1 VLRAFFIT
9 DPLIVLATIVYGTAS
24 FVVSFFDR
32 DRRKQNAVE
41 RAWGRALLAVSGVKV
56 KVEGLEKIERDGSYI
71 FVSNHLSYMD
81 TPVALGNIPVRFR
94 FLAKRGLFQ
103 IPFLGWH
110 LGRAGHIQVP
120 REDARAAVKTM
131 TLAAQVVRDEG
142 ISLLIFPEGG
152 RSRTGEMRDF
162 KEGAA
167 FIAIKAGVPLV
178 PMALK
183 GTREVLPFGSG
194 IVKPGS
200 VTMRIG
206 DPMSTTGASPHDRVR
221 LTEELRHRIVA
232 LLEEHPIHV

>member
-1 VLRAFFIT
+1 MLVT
-9 DPLIVLATIVYGTAS
+9 NPLIVLATIVYGTAS
-24 FVVSFFDR
+24 FLVSFFDPT
-32 DRRKQNAVE
+32 RRRQNSVE
-41 RAWGRALLAVSGVKV
+41 RAWARALLAVSGVKV
-56 KVEGLEKIERDGSYI
+56 QVEGLEKITKDGSYV

-81 TPVALGNIPVRFR
+81 TPVALANIPVRFR

-110 LGRAGHIQVP
+110 LGRAGHIRVP

-131 TLAAQVVRDEG
+131 TLAAQVVRQEG
-142 ISLLIFPEGG
+142 VSLLIFPEGG

-167 FIAIKAGVPLV
+167 YIAIKAGVPLV
-178 PMALK
+178 PIALK

-194 IVKPGS
+194 TVRTGS

-206 DPMSTTGASPHDRVR
+206 DPIPTSQASPHDRVR
-221 LTEELRHRIVA
+221 LTEELRHRIIA
-232 LLEEHPIHV
+232 LQEEHPIHA